1 MLNMKKN
8 VINQIK
14 ELLGM
19 EVKLATMKLSDG
31 VTILEAEV
39 FEAGAEVFVVAEDQK
54 IALPVGEYEL
64 EDGKILVVSED
75 GIIGE
80 IKDAVEE
87 EEAVEPEAEVPVE
100 ATVETVEATPKKIIK
115 SVSEEHHFA
124 ELAKLQSEIDAL
136 KLAAVEV
143 IETVET
149 VEEVELA
156 KAIVYNPEN
165 RNEVNHVDLTPN
177 APKGMRDR
185 ILEEIYNNK

>member
-1 MLNMKKN
+1 MN
-8 VINQIK
+8 IK
-14 ELLGM
+14 EAINTIKTYLNM
-19 EVKLATMKLSDG
+19 EVKLAKMMLVDG
-31 VTILEAEV
+31 VTVLEANEFVAGQEV
-39 FEAGAEVFVVAEDQK
+39 YIVSDEEK
-54 IALPVGEYEL
+54 IPLPVGEYEL

-75 GIIGE
+75 GIIAE
-80 IKDAVEE
+80 IKEVAEE

-100 ATVETVEATPKKIIK
+100 ATVETVESAPKKIIK

-165 RNEVNHVDLTPN
+165 KNEVNHVDLTPN

>member
-1 MLNMKKN
+1 MNIREAINTIKTYLN
-8 VINQIK
+8 
-14 ELLGM
+14 M
-19 EVKLATMKLSDG
+19 EVKLAQVKLVDG
-31 VTILEAEV
+31 VTVLEANEFVAGQEV
-39 FEAGAEVFVVAEDQK
+39 YIVSDEEK
-54 IALPVGEYEL
+54 IPLPIGEYEL

-80 IKDAVEE
+80 IKEAVEE

-100 ATVETVEATPKKIIK
+100 AAVETVEATPKKIIK

-136 KLAAVEV
+136 KLASVEV
-143 IETVET
+143 IET

-165 RNEVNHVDLTPN
+165 RNEVNYVDLTPN

>member
-1 MLNMKKN
+1 MN
-8 VINQIK
+8 IK
-14 ELLGM
+14 EAINTIKTYLNM
-19 EVKLATMKLSDG
+19 EVKLAKMMLVDG
-31 VTILEAEV
+31 VTVLEANEFVSGQEV
-39 FEAGAEVFVVAEDQK
+39 YIVSDEEK
-54 IALPVGEYEL
+54 IPLPIGEYEL

-87 EEAVEPEAEVPVE
+87 EEAVEPEVETEVE
-100 ATVETVEATPKKIIK
+100 ATVETAEATPKKIIK

-136 KLAAVEV
+136 KLAAIEV

-165 RNEVNHVDLTPN
+165 RNEVNYVDLTPN

>member
-1 MLNMKKN
+1 MNIREAINTIKTYLN
-8 VINQIK
+8 
-14 ELLGM
+14 M
-19 EVKLATMKLSDG
+19 EVKLAKMMLVDG
-31 VTILEAEV
+31 VTVLEANEFVAGQEV
-39 FEAGAEVFVVAEDQK
+39 YIVSDEEK
-54 IALPVGEYEL
+54 IPLPVGEYEL

-75 GIIGE
+75 GIIAE
-80 IKDAVEE
+80 IKEVAEE

-143 IETVET
+143 IETVE
-149 VEEVELA
+149 EVELA

-177 APKGMRDR
+177 APRGMRDR

>member
-1 MLNMKKN
+1 MNIREAINTIKTYLN
-8 VINQIK
+8 
-14 ELLGM
+14 M
-19 EVKLATMKLSDG
+19 EVKLAKMMLVDG
-31 VTILEAEV
+31 VTVLEANEFVAGQEV
-39 FEAGAEVFVVAEDQK
+39 YIVSDEEK
-54 IALPVGEYEL
+54 IPLPVGEYEL
-64 EDGKILVVSED
+64 EDGKMLVVSED
-75 GIIGE
+75 GIIAE
-80 IKDAVEE
+80 IKEAVEE

-143 IETVET
+143 VET

>member
-1 MLNMKKN
+1 MN
-8 VINQIK
+8 IK
-14 ELLGM
+14 EAINTIKTYLNM
-19 EVKLATMKLSDG
+19 EVKLAKMMLVDG
-31 VTILEAEV
+31 VTVLEANEFVAGQEV
-39 FEAGAEVFVVAEDQK
+39 YIVSDEEK
-54 IALPVGEYEL
+54 IPLPIGEYEL

-75 GIIGE
+75 GIIAE
-80 IKDAVEE
+80 IKEAVEE

-100 ATVETVEATPKKIIK
+100 AAVETVEATPKKIIK

-143 IETVET
+143 IETVE
-149 VEEVELA
+149 EVELA

-165 RNEVNHVDLTPN
+165 RNEVNYVDLTPN

>member
-1 MLNMKKN
+1 MNIREAINTIKTYLN
-8 VINQIK
+8 
-14 ELLGM
+14 M
-19 EVKLATMKLSDG
+19 EVKLAKMMLVDG
-31 VTILEAEV
+31 VTVLEANEFVAGQEV
-39 FEAGAEVFVVAEDQK
+39 YIVSDEEK
-54 IALPVGEYEL
+54 IPLPVGEYEL
-64 EDGKILVVSED
+64 EDGKMLVVSED
-75 GIIGE
+75 GIIAE
-80 IKDAVEE
+80 IKEAVEE

-136 KLAAVEV
+136 KLAAVEIV
-143 IETVET
+143 ETVET

>member
-1 MLNMKKN
+1 MN
-8 VINQIK
+8 IK
-14 ELLGM
+14 EAINTIKTYLNM
-19 EVKLATMKLSDG
+19 EVKLAKMMLVDG
-31 VTILEAEV
+31 ATVLEANEFVAGQEV
-39 FEAGAEVFVVAEDQK
+39 YIVSDEEK
-54 IALPVGEYEL
+54 IPLPVGEYEL

-75 GIIGE
+75 GIISE
-80 IKDAVEE
+80 IKEVAEE

-100 ATVETVEATPKKIIK
+100 AAVETVEATPKKIIK

-143 IETVET
+143 IETVED
-149 VEEVELA
+149 VELA

-165 RNEVNHVDLTPN
+165 RNEVNYVDLTPN

>member
-1 MLNMKKN
+1 MNIREAINTIKTYLN
-8 VINQIK
+8 
-14 ELLGM
+14 M
-19 EVKLATMKLSDG
+19 EVKLAKMMLVDG
-31 VTILEAEV
+31 VTVLEANEFVAGQEV
-39 FEAGAEVFVVAEDQK
+39 YIVSDEDK
-54 IALPVGEYEL
+54 IPLPIGEYEL

-75 GIIGE
+75 GIIAE
-80 IKDAVEE
+80 IKEAVEE

-100 ATVETVEATPKKIIK
+100 AAVETVEATPKKIIK

-143 IETVET
+143 IET

>member
-1 MLNMKKN
+1 MNIREAINTIKTYLN
-8 VINQIK
+8 
-14 ELLGM
+14 M
-19 EVKLATMKLSDG
+19 EVKLAKMMLVDG
-31 VTILEAEV
+31 VTVLEANEFVSGQEV
-39 FEAGAEVFVVAEDQK
+39 YIVSEEEK
-54 IALPVGEYEL
+54 IPLPIGEYEL

-100 ATVETVEATPKKIIK
+100 ATVETVEAAPKKIIK

-165 RNEVNHVDLTPN
+165 KNEVNYVDLTPN

>member
-1 MLNMKKN
+1 MNVKEAINTIKTYLN
-8 VINQIK
+8 
-14 ELLGM
+14 M
-19 EVKLATMKLSDG
+19 EVKLAQVKLLDG
-31 VTILEAEV
+31 VTVLEANEFV
-39 FEAGAEVFVVAEDQK
+39 AGQEIYILSDEEK
-54 IALPVGEYEL
+54 IPLPVGEYEL
-64 EDGKILVVSED
+64 EDNRILVVSED

-80 IKDAVEE
+80 IKDAAMEE
-87 EEAVEPEAEVPVE
+87 ENPAEAVTEVP
-100 ATVETVEATPKKIIK
+100 VEATPKKIVK

-136 KLAAVEV
+136 KLAAVETV
-143 IETVET
+143 ETVET

-165 RNEVNHVDLTPN
+165 KNEVNYVDLTPN

>member
-1 MLNMKKN
+1 MN
-8 VINQIK
+8 IK
-14 ELLGM
+14 EAINTIKTYLNM
-19 EVKLATMKLSDG
+19 EVKLAKMMLVDG
-31 VTILEAEV
+31 VTVLEANEFVAGQEV
-39 FEAGAEVFVVAEDQK
+39 YIVSDEEK
-54 IALPVGEYEL
+54 IPLPIGEYEL

-75 GIIGE
+75 GIIAE
-80 IKDAVEE
+80 IKEVAEE

-143 IETVET
+143 IETVE
-149 VEEVELA
+149 EVELA

-165 RNEVNHVDLTPN
+165 RNEVNYVDLTPN

>member
-1 MLNMKKN
+1 MN
-8 VINQIK
+8 IK
-14 ELLGM
+14 EAINTIKTYLNM
-19 EVKLATMKLSDG
+19 EVKLAKMMLVDG
-31 VTILEAEV
+31 VTVLEANEFVAGQEV
-39 FEAGAEVFVVAEDQK
+39 YIVSDEEK
-54 IALPVGEYEL
+54 IPLPIGEYEL

-75 GIIGE
+75 GIIAE
-80 IKDAVEE
+80 IKEVAEE

-143 IETVET
+143 IETVE
-149 VEEVELA
+149 EVELA

>member
-1 MLNMKKN
+1 MNIREAINTIKTYLN
-8 VINQIK
+8 
-14 ELLGM
+14 M
-19 EVKLATMKLSDG
+19 EVKLAKMMLVDG
-31 VTILEAEV
+31 VTVLEANEFVAGQEV
-39 FEAGAEVFVVAEDQK
+39 YIVSDEEK
-54 IALPVGEYEL
+54 IPLPIGEYEL

-75 GIIGE
+75 GIIAE
-80 IKDAVEE
+80 IKEVAEE

-143 IETVET
+143 IETVE
-149 VEEVELA
+149 EVELA
-156 KAIVYNPEN
+156 RAIVYNPEN

>member
-1 MLNMKKN
+1 MNVKEAINTIKTYLN
-8 VINQIK
+8 
-14 ELLGM
+14 M
-19 EVKLATMKLSDG
+19 EVKLAQVKLLDG
-31 VTILEAEV
+31 VTVLEANEFVSGQEV
-39 FEAGAEVFVVAEDQK
+39 YILSDEEK
-54 IALPVGEYEL
+54 IPLPVGEYEL
-64 EDGKILVVSED
+64 EDNRILVVSED

-80 IKDAVEE
+80 IKDAAME
-87 EEAVEPEAEVPVE
+87 EEAVEPEVEVPVE
-100 ATVETVEATPKKIIK
+100 ATVETVEATPKKIVK

-136 KLAAVEV
+136 KLAAVETV
-143 IETVET
+143 ETVET

-165 RNEVNHVDLTPN
+165 KNEVNYVDLTPN

>member
-1 MLNMKKN
+1 MN
-8 VINQIK
+8 IK
-14 ELLGM
+14 EAINTIKTYLNM
-19 EVKLATMKLSDG
+19 EVKLAKMMLVDG
-31 VTILEAEV
+31 VTVLEANEFVAGQEV
-39 FEAGAEVFVVAEDQK
+39 YIVSDEEK
-54 IALPVGEYEL
+54 IPLPIGEYEL

-80 IKDAVEE
+80 IKEVAEE

-143 IETVET
+143 IETVE
-149 VEEVELA
+149 EVELA

-177 APKGMRDR
+177 APRGMRDR

>member
-1 MLNMKKN
+1 MNIREAINTIKTYLN
-8 VINQIK
+8 
-14 ELLGM
+14 M
-19 EVKLATMKLSDG
+19 EVKLAKMMLVDG
-31 VTILEAEV
+31 VTVLEANEFVSGQEV
-39 FEAGAEVFVVAEDQK
+39 YIVSDEEK
-54 IALPVGEYEL
+54 IPLPVGEYEL
-64 EDGKILVVSED
+64 EDSTILVVSED

-80 IKDAVEE
+80 IKEAVEE

-100 ATVETVEATPKKIIK
+100 AAVETVEATPKKIIK

-136 KLAAVEV
+136 KLASVEV
-143 IETVET
+143 IET

-165 RNEVNHVDLTPN
+165 RNEVNYVDLTPN

>member
-1 MLNMKKN
+1 MNIREAINTIKTYLN
-8 VINQIK
+8 
-14 ELLGM
+14 M
-19 EVKLATMKLSDG
+19 EVKLAKMMLVDG
-31 VTILEAEV
+31 VTVLEANEFVSGQEV
-39 FEAGAEVFVVAEDQK
+39 YIVSDEEK
-54 IALPVGEYEL
+54 IPLPIGEYEL

-143 IETVET
+143 IETVE
-149 VEEVELA
+149 E
-156 KAIVYNPEN
+156 AIVYNPEN
-165 RNEVNHVDLTPN
+165 KNEVNHVDLTPN

>member
-1 MLNMKKN
+1 MN
-8 VINQIK
+8 IK
-14 ELLGM
+14 EAINTIKTYLNM
-19 EVKLATMKLSDG
+19 EVKLAKMMLVDG
-31 VTILEAEV
+31 VTVLEANEFVAGQEV
-39 FEAGAEVFVVAEDQK
+39 YIVSDEEK
-54 IALPVGEYEL
+54 IPLPVGEYEL
-64 EDGKILVVSED
+64 EDGKMLVVSED
-75 GIIGE
+75 GIIAE
-80 IKDAVEE
+80 IKEVAEE

-143 IETVET
+143 IETVE
-149 VEEVELA
+149 EVELA

>member
-1 MLNMKKN
+1 MNVREAINTIKTYLN
-8 VINQIK
+8 
-14 ELLGM
+14 M
-19 EVKLATMKLSDG
+19 EVKLAELKLVDG
-31 VTILEAEV
+31 VTVLHANEFVPGQEVHILSDMER
-39 FEAGAEVFVVAEDQK
+39 
-54 IALPVGEYEL
+54 IPLPIGEYEL
-64 EDGKILVVSED
+64 EDSRILVVSED
-75 GIIGE
+75 GIIAE
-80 IKDAVEE
+80 IKEAVAEE
-87 EEAVEPEAEVPVE
+87 AEEAVEPEAEVPVE

-136 KLAAVEV
+136 KLAAVE
-143 IETVET
+143 IVET

-165 RNEVNHVDLTPN
+165 KNEVNYVDLTPN

>member
-1 MLNMKKN
+1 MNIREAINTIKTYLN
-8 VINQIK
+8 
-14 ELLGM
+14 M
-19 EVKLATMKLSDG
+19 EVKLAKMMLVDG
-31 VTILEAEV
+31 VTVLEANEFVSGQEV
-39 FEAGAEVFVVAEDQK
+39 YIVSDADK
-54 IALPVGEYEL
+54 IPLPVGEYEL

-75 GIIGE
+75 GIIAE
-80 IKDAVEE
+80 IKEVAEE
-87 EEAVEPEAEVPVE
+87 EEAVEPESEVPVE
-100 ATVETVEATPKKIIK
+100 AAVETVEATPKKIIK

-136 KLAAVEV
+136 KLAAVE
-143 IETVET
+143 IVET

>member
-1 MLNMKKN
+1 MNIREAINTIKTYLN
-8 VINQIK
+8 
-14 ELLGM
+14 M
-19 EVKLATMKLSDG
+19 EVKLAKMMLVDG
-31 VTILEAEV
+31 VTVLEANEFVSGQEV
-39 FEAGAEVFVVAEDQK
+39 YIVSDEEK
-54 IALPVGEYEL
+54 IPLPIGEYEL

-75 GIIGE
+75 GIIAE
-80 IKDAVEE
+80 IKEVAEE

-100 ATVETVEATPKKIIK
+100 AAVETVEATPKKIIK

-136 KLAAVEV
+136 KLAAVE
-143 IETVET
+143 IVET

>member
-1 MLNMKKN
+1 MNIREAINTIKTYLN
-8 VINQIK
+8 
-14 ELLGM
+14 M
-19 EVKLATMKLSDG
+19 EVKLAKMMLVDG
-31 VTILEAEV
+31 VTVLEANEFVSGQEV
-39 FEAGAEVFVVAEDQK
+39 YIVSDEEK
-54 IALPVGEYEL
+54 IPLPIGEYEL

-75 GIIGE
+75 GIISE
-80 IKDAVEE
+80 IKEVAEE

-100 ATVETVEATPKKIIK
+100 AAVETVEATPKKIIK

-136 KLAAVEV
+136 KLASVEV
-143 IETVET
+143 IET

-165 RNEVNHVDLTPN
+165 RNEVNYVDLTPN

>member
-1 MLNMKKN
+1 MNVREAINTIKTYLN
-8 VINQIK
+8 
-14 ELLGM
+14 M
-19 EVKLATMKLSDG
+19 EVKLAKMMLVDG
-31 VTILEAEV
+31 VTVLEANE
-39 FEAGAEVFVVAEDQK
+39 FVVGQEVYIVSDEEK
-54 IALPVGEYEL
+54 IPLPIGEYEL
-64 EDGKILVVSED
+64 EDNRILVVSED

-80 IKDAVEE
+80 IKDAAMEE
-87 EEAVEPEAEVPVE
+87 EEAVEPEVETEVE

-143 IETVET
+143 IETVE
-149 VEEVELA
+149 EVELA

-165 RNEVNHVDLTPN
+165 RNEVNYVDLTPN

>member
-1 MLNMKKN
+1 MNIREAINTIKTYLN
-8 VINQIK
+8 
-14 ELLGM
+14 M
-19 EVKLATMKLSDG
+19 EVKLAKMMLVDG
-31 VTILEAEV
+31 VTVLEANEFVAGQEV
-39 FEAGAEVFVVAEDQK
+39 YIVSDEEK
-54 IALPVGEYEL
+54 IPLPVGEYEL

-75 GIIGE
+75 GIIAE
-80 IKDAVEE
+80 IKEVAEE

>member
-1 MLNMKKN
+1 MNIREAINTIKTYLN
-8 VINQIK
+8 
-14 ELLGM
+14 M
-19 EVKLATMKLSDG
+19 EVKLAKMMLVDG
-31 VTILEAEV
+31 VTVLEANEFVSGQEV
-39 FEAGAEVFVVAEDQK
+39 YIVSEEEK
-54 IALPVGEYEL
+54 IPLPIGEYEL

-75 GIIGE
+75 GIIAE
-80 IKDAVEE
+80 IKEAVEE

-136 KLAAVEV
+136 KLAVVEV

>member
-1 MLNMKKN
+1 MNVREAINTIKTYLN
-8 VINQIK
+8 
-14 ELLGM
+14 M
-19 EVKLATMKLSDG
+19 EVKLAKMMLVDG
-31 VTILEAEV
+31 VTVLEANEFVAGQEV
-39 FEAGAEVFVVAEDQK
+39 YIVSDEEK
-54 IALPVGEYEL
+54 IPLPIGEYEL

-75 GIIGE
+75 GIIAE
-80 IKDAVEE
+80 IKDAAMEE
-87 EEAVEPEAEVPVE
+87 EEAVEPEVETEVE

-143 IETVET
+143 IETVE
-149 VEEVELA
+149 EVELA

-165 RNEVNHVDLTPN
+165 KNEVNYVDLTPN

>member
-1 MLNMKKN
+1 MN
-8 VINQIK
+8 IK
-14 ELLGM
+14 EAINTIKTYLNM
-19 EVKLATMKLSDG
+19 EVKLAKMMLVDG
-31 VTILEAEV
+31 VTVLEANEFVAGQEV
-39 FEAGAEVFVVAEDQK
+39 YIVSEEEK
-54 IALPVGEYEL
+54 IPLPVGEYEL

-80 IKDAVEE
+80 IKEAVEE
-87 EEAVEPEAEVPVE
+87 EEAVEPETEVPVE

-136 KLAAVEV
+136 KLAAVE
-143 IETVET
+143 IVET

-165 RNEVNHVDLTPN
+165 RNEVNYVDLTPN

>member
-1 MLNMKKN
+1 MN
-8 VINQIK
+8 IK
-14 ELLGM
+14 EAINTIKTYLNM
-19 EVKLATMKLSDG
+19 EVKLAKMMLVDG
-31 VTILEAEV
+31 VTVLEANEFVAGQEV
-39 FEAGAEVFVVAEDQK
+39 YIVSDEEK
-54 IALPVGEYEL
+54 IPLPVGEYEL

-75 GIIGE
+75 GIIAE
-80 IKDAVEE
+80 IKEVAEE

-143 IETVET
+143 IETVEE

>member
-1 MLNMKKN
+1 MN
-8 VINQIK
+8 IK
-14 ELLGM
+14 EAINTIKTYLNM
-19 EVKLATMKLSDG
+19 EVKLAKMMLVDG
-31 VTILEAEV
+31 VTVLEANEFVSGQEV
-39 FEAGAEVFVVAEDQK
+39 YIVSEEEK
-54 IALPVGEYEL
+54 IPLPIGEYEL

-75 GIIGE
+75 GIIAE

-87 EEAVEPEAEVPVE
+87 EEAVEPEVEPEVE
-100 ATVETVEATPKKIIK
+100 AAVETVEAAPKKIIK

-143 IETVET
+143 IET

>member
-1 MLNMKKN
+1 MN
-8 VINQIK
+8 IK
-14 ELLGM
+14 EAINTIKTYLNM
-19 EVKLATMKLSDG
+19 EVKLAKMMLVDG
-31 VTILEAEV
+31 VTVLEANEFVAGQEV
-39 FEAGAEVFVVAEDQK
+39 YIVSDEEK
-54 IALPVGEYEL
+54 IPLPIGEYEL

-75 GIIGE
+75 GIIAE
-80 IKDAVEE
+80 IKEAVEE
-87 EEAVEPEAEVPVE
+87 EEAVEPEVETEVE
-100 ATVETVEATPKKIIK
+100 ATVETVESTPKKIIK

-143 IETVET
+143 IETVE
-149 VEEVELA
+149 EVELA

-165 RNEVNHVDLTPN
+165 RNEVNYVDLTPN

>member
-1 MLNMKKN
+1 MNVREAINTIKTYLN
-8 VINQIK
+8 
-14 ELLGM
+14 M
-19 EVKLATMKLSDG
+19 EVKLAKMMLVDG
-31 VTILEAEV
+31 VTVLEANEFVSGQEV
-39 FEAGAEVFVVAEDQK
+39 YIVSDEEK
-54 IALPVGEYEL
+54 IPLPIGEYEL

-80 IKDAVEE
+80 IKEAAEE

-100 ATVETVEATPKKIIK
+100 AAVETVEATPKKIIK

-143 IETVET
+143 IETVE
-149 VEEVELA
+149 EVELA

-165 RNEVNHVDLTPN
+165 KNEVNYVDLTPN

>member
-1 MLNMKKN
+1 MNIREAINTIKTYLN
-8 VINQIK
+8 
-14 ELLGM
+14 M
-19 EVKLATMKLSDG
+19 EVKLAKMMLVDG
-31 VTILEAEV
+31 VTVLEANEFVAGQEV
-39 FEAGAEVFVVAEDQK
+39 YIVSEEEK
-54 IALPVGEYEL
+54 IPLPIGEYEL

-75 GIIGE
+75 GIIAE
-80 IKDAVEE
+80 IKEVTEE

-143 IETVET
+143 IETVE
-149 VEEVELA
+149 EVELA

>member
-1 MLNMKKN
+1 MNIREAINTIKTYLN
-8 VINQIK
+8 
-14 ELLGM
+14 M
-19 EVKLATMKLSDG
+19 EVKLAKMMLVDG
-31 VTILEAEV
+31 VTVLEANEFVAGQEV
-39 FEAGAEVFVVAEDQK
+39 YIVSDEEK
-54 IALPVGEYEL
+54 IPLPIGEYEL

-75 GIIGE
+75 GIIAE
-80 IKDAVEE
+80 IKEAVEE
-87 EEAVEPEAEVPVE
+87 EEAVEPESEVPVE

-143 IETVET
+143 IETVE
-149 VEEVELA
+149 EVELA

-165 RNEVNHVDLTPN
+165 KNEVNHVDLTPN

>member
-1 MLNMKKN
+1 MNIREAINTIKTYLN
-8 VINQIK
+8 
-14 ELLGM
+14 M
-19 EVKLATMKLSDG
+19 EVKLAKMMLVDG
-31 VTILEAEV
+31 VTVLEANEFVSGQEV
-39 FEAGAEVFVVAEDQK
+39 YIVSDADK
-54 IALPVGEYEL
+54 IPLPVGEYEL

-75 GIIGE
+75 GIIAE
-80 IKDAVEE
+80 IKEVAEE
-87 EEAVEPEAEVPVE
+87 EEAVEPESEVPVE
-100 ATVETVEATPKKIIK
+100 AAVETVEATPKKIIK

-143 IETVET
+143 IETVE
-149 VEEVELA
+149 EVELA

-165 RNEVNHVDLTPN
+165 KNEVNYVDLTPN